1 MKRLVLAGGGHA
13 HVEVLRSFGT
23 TPMPGL
29 EIILVTPVADA
40 PYSGMLPGLIAGHYA
55 WRDCHIDLAALAR
68 FAGARLIP
76 TRVIAIN
83 PGDRQVMCADRRVLD
98 YDALSLDVG
107 SAPPIGGIDGA
118 MEHGISVK
126 PVDSFLEVWDA
137 LVLEARDRPLRV
149 AVVGGGAGGV
159 ELCLA
164 MRHRLLHESG
174 EAPRTDFTLV
184 TQGGAILPG
193 HSERVRRRLVR
204 ALAKSGVGLLAG
216 VRVARVAGA
225 GLTLDGGALVPAD
238 CVVWAT
244 GAAAPAWLA
253 KSGLSLGRARL
264 RPRRRDARL
273 DRASRCLRG
282 RRCRDHARSS
292 AAEVRCLRRTARA
305 TPRGESSAR
314 PRRTAHEAL
323 PAAATQS
330 LADQHR
336 RKARRGFMGRTLV
349 PGAMGLALEGFDRS
363 KVHGEV
369 RCPQGLNG
377 MRVR

>member
-83 PGDRQVMCADRRVLD
+83 PGDRQVMCADRRVLA

-216 VRVARVAGA
+216 VRVARVSGA

-253 KSGLSLGRARL
+253 KSGLSLDEQGFVLVDETLGSIAH
-264 RPRRRDARL
+264 PGVFAAGDVATM
-273 DRASRCLRG
+273 
-282 RRCRDHARSS
+282 RDHPRPKSGVYAVRQGPPL
-292 AAEVRCLRRTARA
+292 AENLR
-305 TPRGESSAR
+305 
-314 PRRTAHEAL
+314 
-323 PAAATQS
+323 
-330 LADQHR
+330 
-336 RKARRGFMGRTLV
+336 
-349 PGAMGLALEGFDRS
+349 LALAEQPMKRFRPQRLSLSLISTGGKHAVASWGGLSFQGRWVWLWKDSIDR
-363 KVHGEV
+363 KFMAKYVV
-369 RCPQGLNG
+369 PKD
-377 MRVR
+377 